1 MNTGRRNAQGR
12 LQPDAPA
19 DDGCI
24 PADPNAFGG
33 VRLRPGRERPGEC
46 GLSDSADASWSG
58 GILLALSSSQEET
71 MSATAAPART
81 ITAPEELG
89 LETRLAFRELVTR
102 ELAGLPVG
110 AVLVL
115 DLAGTRRVDSAGL
128 SAMMLVQ
135 RQAQDR
141 AQRIVLRHPSEELRF
156 LLALTL
162 MTDLFEFEPARP

>member
-1 MNTGRRNAQGR
+1 
-12 LQPDAPA
+12 
-19 DDGCI
+19 
-24 PADPNAFGG
+24 
-33 VRLRPGRERPGEC
+33 
-46 GLSDSADASWSG
+46 
-58 GILLALSSSQEET
+58 

-102 ELAGLPVG
+102 ELAGLPDG

-115 DLAGTRRVDSAGL
+115 DLAGTLRVDSAGL